1 MVANTPL
8 RLNVAGMVGIV
19 AELLAQPSYVN
30 LEVVGLAHKREL
42 KALAVRFNNNARQ
55 LRATYACCGTVWRR
69 TT

>member
-1 MVANTPL
+1 MRNFLFTF
-8 RLNVAGMVGIV
+8 MIV
-19 AELLAQPSYVN
+19 AALVL
-30 LEVVGLAHKREL
+30 GTGGTAHKREL